1 MQLSLQCLT
10 EDNPKRYGKVGKLLS
25 SLGRISSNLCWSKG
39 LGTRL
44 YYHDDTP
51 YSVFTSASGEGA
63 QAWTSPSSSQH
74 LDSEEE
80 PITYGSSPISL
91 EDDPEPQV

>member
-1 MQLSLQCLT
+1 MERWESYYHRWGAYPAT
-10 EDNPKRYGKVGKLLS
+10 YAGASHVRYPVPDGQ
-25 SLGRISSNLCWSKG
+25 
-39 LGTRL
+39 

-80 PITYGSSPISL
+80 PITYGNSPISL